1 MKNLFAIFY
10 AYDLEMIDEANES
23 WKAALDRTKNTLRNS
38 MAMLYIYDRQVIEEA
53 EDSVVAALCGK
64 PA

>member
-10 AYDLEMIDEANES
+10 AYDLEVIDEAKES
-23 WKAALDRTKNTLRNS
+23 WTAALDRTKNTLRNT
-38 MAMLYIYDRQVIEEA
+38 MAMLYIYDREVIDEVG
-53 EDSVVAALCGK
+53 DNIVAALCGK